1 MVGSPC
7 HPNSAGLLARSSR
20 CAVVR
25 IATLH
30 SPYTVGMVSHTAM
43 CSQDAL
49 RFPLI
54 GSAVLL
60 GLFIVFKLFNKDLI
74 NALLTA
80 YFVVRPGPERRDRSA
95 RQRCRT

>member
-1 MVGSPC
+1 MKASCIVDMR
-7 HPNSAGLLARSSR
+7 AQT
-20 CAVVR
+20 
-25 IATLH
+25 II
-30 SPYTVGMVSHTAM
+30 

-60 GLFIVFKLFNKDLI
+60 GLFIVFKLFNKDLV

-80 YFVVRPGPERRDRSA
+80 YFVVRFGLGNNITEIYMLFTI
-95 RQRCRT
+95 CVINRT